1 MQLRVDSFNIT
12 QGNGLVK
19 QLLVEW
25 RGEAA
30 VQAVAV
36 EHGDP
41 QRPADEVE
49 VGQVVRVHACNA
61 QNIDY
66 IWSDESVGIRGNS
79 PESGLICSV

>member
-19 QLLVEW
+19 QLFVEW
-25 RGEAA
+25 RGEAT

-41 QRPADEVE
+41 KRPADKMEV
-49 VGQVVRVHACNA
+49 
-61 QNIDY
+61 
-66 IWSDESVGIRGNS
+66 
-79 PESGLICSV
+79 